1 MFLGHLSLYNPVSQ
15 FLMINLEFG
24 QKLGRIVFTDSRDI
38 LRQSTCWREKQIDGA
53 IGGNN
58 QE

>member
-1 MFLGHLSLYNPVSQ
+1 MFLGHLSPYNPVSQ

-24 QKLGRIVFTDSRDI
+24 QKLGRIVFTDRRDI
-38 LRQSTCWREKQIDGA
+38 LRQSTAGERNRQIGE